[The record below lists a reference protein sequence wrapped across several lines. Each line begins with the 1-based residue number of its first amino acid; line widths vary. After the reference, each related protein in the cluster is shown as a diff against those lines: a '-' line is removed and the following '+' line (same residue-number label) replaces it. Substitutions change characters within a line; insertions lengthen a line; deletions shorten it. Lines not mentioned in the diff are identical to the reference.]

1 VHRRWIRANLERGE
15 HGGPTHGILDTGS
28 EEIPLVS
35 GYKGPSSA
43 LPRKGNPGMNWN
55 IRSHVEA
62 HSSAIMRLQRLGNA
76 TLYINHE
83 PCPGARGCAA
93 MLSRMLPEGVQLRV
107 IGPNGYDRTFFGLP
121 D

>member
-1 VHRRWIRANLERGE
+1 VWTASATSF
-15 HGGPTHGILDTGS
+15 PS
-28 EEIPLVS
+28 P
-35 GYKGPSSA
+35 GPSYSNTEEM
-43 LPRKGNPGMNWN
+43 L
-55 IRSHVEA
+55 SVH
-62 HSSAIMRLQRLGNA
+62 LQRFRVRQPGTACPPTWSLA
-76 TLYINHE
+76 CPSTTLYINHE